1 MHLHWWRWNCTEN
14 VVENKHVDI
23 LEKKMLP

>member
-14 VVENKHVDI
+14 VVENMRVGI

>member
-14 VVENKHVDI
+14 VVENMRVDI
-23 LEKKMLP
+23 LEKQKLP